1 MVMLDNSNLTDT
13 EKTVL
18 REFSKVYNDM
28 KLIQLEKNKLS
39 ERVKEILTKHSLDKI
54 GVDNCELTLSDRT
67 TKTVLKKTKD
77 EFMQEISK
85 LNKGYL
91 IIPSFEIDLDT
102 LLIELEDEEIKE
114 INEEFVNKYVSIT
127 ESKVLS
133 CK

>member
-1 MVMLDNSNLTDT
+1 MVMLENSDLTDN
-13 EKTVL
+13 EKSVL

-39 ERVKEILTKHSLDKI
+39 ERVKEILTNHSLDKI
-54 GVDNCELTLSDRT
+54 GVDNCELSLTDRT

-77 EFMQEISK
+77 EFMQELSK

-91 IIPSFEIDLDT
+91 IIPSFEIDVDT
-102 LLIELEDEEIKE
+102 LLIELENEDID
-114 INEEFVNKYVSIT
+114 EEFVNKYVSIT
-127 ESKVLS
+127 KSKVLN